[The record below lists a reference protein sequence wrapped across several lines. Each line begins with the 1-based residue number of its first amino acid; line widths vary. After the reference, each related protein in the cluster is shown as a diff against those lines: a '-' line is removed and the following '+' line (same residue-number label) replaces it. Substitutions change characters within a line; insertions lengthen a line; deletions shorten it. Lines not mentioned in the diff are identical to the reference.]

1 MPLSPDD
8 PTPLQIIAAAVG
20 IGALA
25 GMAQAL
31 RTTVLLTGR
40 YVGSSV
46 LTSVLTAILTVLIG
60 WYYVQETRHIYFLL
74 GISGLA
80 GYGGATLLDAG
91 VALLVKIV
99 GKQSDKRNIVPGPGK
114 YQETPSDEIKL

>member
-1 MPLSPDD
+1 MPLSDSD
-8 PTPLQIIAAAVG
+8 PSPLQIVAAAVA
-20 IGALA
+20 IGGLA

-31 RTTVLLTGR
+31 RTQVALTGR

-46 LTSVLTAILTVLIG
+46 LTSILTAVLTVLIG

-74 GISGLA
+74 GVSGLA

-99 GKQSDKRNIVPGPGK
+99 GKAERHKPYIPGSSGYKDP
-114 YQETPSDEIKL
+114 PSDEVK